1 MKAFVEHLHRR
12 VFAFALVL
20 LVASIADTAVSSAAG
35 SQEAASD
42 QEKVVTKS
50 RFTVEG
56 LLNNPDEM
64 PIEEYIKNA
73 KGILVI
79 PSLIKGGLILGA
91 EGGTGVLMVR
101 GSDGSWSNPAFYTL
115 VAGSIG
121 LQIGGQVSEV
131 IFTLM
136 NDEAVSA
143 MLNDEFK
150 FGGDLSVAVLH
161 KGAGIEAS
169 SSTAFASD
177 IYAFSK
183 AVGLFGGG
191 ALEGAKL
198 ITREEWN
205 QNYYGSGATP
215 HSIVIDRKYSNPQA
229 EKLRAAVP

>member
-1 MKAFVEHLHRR
+1 
-12 VFAFALVL
+12 
-20 LVASIADTAVSSAAG
+20 
-35 SQEAASD
+35 
-42 QEKVVTKS
+42 
-50 RFTVEG
+50 
-56 LLNNPDEM
+56 M